1 MTNNGFRWRM
11 RMHGLV
17 RGTPT
22 YINTSELVGMTTVV
36 SSSPYHPKRTAR
48 IPPPRPP
55 PPRKAS
61 SEPSSEPLG
70 LVPLKTD
77 RSESAAAPSQPPLK
91 PPRTHTSRLQ
101 QKSATLPSS
110 LRGEGGVD
118 MTEVLQRYASTSA
131 SDEDLDSLPSES
143 GARPMDGKRCM
154 HVPY

>member
-11 RMHGLV
+11 SMHGGAG
-17 RGTPT
+17 GTPT
-22 YINTSELVGMTTVV
+22 YINTSELVGMTSVV
-36 SSSPYHPKRTAR
+36 SSSPNHPKPTAR

-61 SEPSSEPLG
+61 SEPSGKP
-70 LVPLKTD
+70 KTD
-77 RSESAAAPSQPPLK
+77 RPESAAAPSQPPLK
-91 PPRTHTSRLQ
+91 PPRTHSSRLP

-110 LRGEGGVD
+110 LRGKGGVD